1 LPSGTPLLLALFII
15 IIELLAYLTRIF
27 SLGIRLTVN
36 IITGHTLIKVLNGF
50 ILLPG
55 IGLLVV
61 PLLVLPLI
69 LELLIG
75 YLQAYIFSFIATIT
89 LKDFAI
95 GSLLLHIG
103 IEDNF

>member
-1 LPSGTPLLLALFII
+1 
-15 IIELLAYLTRIF
+15 
-27 SLGIRLTVN
+27 LGIRLTVN

-75 YLQAYIFSFIATIT
+75 YLIATIT